1 VGFVRPEAV
10 TQLGNVLTVLAASPW
25 MFPAPHLQQNG
36 LWLLLLGGISL
47 GVPYLLYS
55 RAIRDVKALDATLI
69 TMLEPILN
77 PIWVMIAV
85 HERPSG
91 WLLVGGCLV
100 LSASLAR
107 SILVSRDASRLSESS
122 SAARIKRALA
132 NP

>member
-1 VGFVRPEAV
+1 
-10 TQLGNVLTVLAASPW
+10 
-25 MFPAPHLQQNG
+25 
-36 LWLLLLGGISL
+36 
-47 GVPYLLYS
+47 
-55 RAIRDVKALDATLI
+55 
-69 TMLEPILN
+69 MLEPILN
-77 PIWVMIAV
+77 PIWVMIAA

-91 WLLVGGCLV
+91 WSLVGGCLV